1 MSNYEYFMKRSE
13 KAFEKAQLIKDVDVK
28 KIFLN
33 ASKGFKIK
41 ANKLILEEAA
51 REIIPIRI

>member
-1 MSNYEYFMKRSE
+1 MKRSE
-13 KAFEKAQLIKDVDVK
+13 KAFEKAQSIKDVDVK
-28 KIFLN
+28 KFFLN

-41 ANKLILEEAA
+41 ANKLTLEEAA